1 MRPPFEKSTTATI
14 SSKRSES
21 CESCLPHLVIHSPP
35 SFHPARKNLN
45 VKTHRTPPHLSP
57 PASERRPTEAAKR
70 PRRRTAHRSPLPGRQ
85 RLLRRASGRRDL
97 EREARGGPM
106 GAPSRPLGPWLVGVC
121 DRRIAVAQRCG
132 ETKNKVCWIIGSF
145 VTLFRCIDA

>member
-1 MRPPFEKSTTATI
+1 MRNQ
-14 SSKRSES
+14 
-21 CESCLPHLVIHSPP
+21 LPPP
-35 SFHPARKNLN
+35 SLQNDLSHVSRAFLISLYILRHHFTLPEKISTS
-45 VKTHRTPPHLSP
+45 KPTEPPPHLSP